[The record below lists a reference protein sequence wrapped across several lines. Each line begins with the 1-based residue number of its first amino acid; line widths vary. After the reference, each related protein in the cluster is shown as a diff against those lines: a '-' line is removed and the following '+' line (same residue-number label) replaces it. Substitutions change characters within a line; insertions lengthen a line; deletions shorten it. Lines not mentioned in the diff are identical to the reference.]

1 VLANLNI
8 QSMRLLTEGST
19 PRERD
24 LNQLLPAGKSLPATV
39 TSVTQHPTQISSYRI
54 QAELAGRLIELITSR
69 PLPQGSQVTLS
80 RDAQGNLQ
88 LQLANSSA
96 TARPM
101 PEAAAQASGREAAA
115 QAKTNLPTFILN
127 ISTSSLPK
135 VATLPLNTPLPGVI
149 LSSPQDTAIRP
160 NAPQLPTSANT
171 TPTNT
176 APAPSTTSAPAN
188 PAPANPVN
196 TAPANSAPAS
206 PAPPSAASNNPV
218 PVITEASNRQ
228 PATAP
233 SASSTTEATN
243 NRPLPAALQPSTSLP
258 RPQGFAVRVAI
269 AGITLDLIA
278 PRPLQSGQQITASV
292 TENGRIMIQ
301 LPQPALPIA
310 QQAQTQAIMNQALR
324 EVLPTQLP
332 LADGLNQLMQLT
344 DRTSVKQN
352 SALNQLIQSMLNLF
366 SVKPGSPEA
375 GETIARNL
383 QQGGLLTEGRLSQT
397 SGQNQPVDLKQQL
410 GQLLKLSEQL
420 PTQVREQ
427 LSQLVNALLSRS
439 TSQQISSLQQWRE
452 LPDGGQERHYRLDL
466 PIQQQ
471 DKLDN
476 AELRITEHRRRDEQ
490 GEFVTLWSVHLHFN
504 LEEAGAVDADL
515 MLREDLSLSARFWA
529 EQKDTLQLIQ
539 NRLIGFEADLRS
551 QGFNVEP
558 IHVRLGKA
566 HNPVAPLL
574 QKRLVDLHT

>member
-1 VLANLNI
+1 MLANLNI

-96 TARPM
+96 AARPM

-115 QAKTNLPTFILN
+115 QTKTNLPTFILN

-160 NAPQLPTSANT
+160 NAPLIT

-176 APAPSTTSAPAN
+176 PASTT
-188 PAPANPVN
+188 N
-196 TAPANSAPAS
+196 TAPPVSTPI
-206 PAPPSAASNNPV
+206 PSE
-218 PVITEASNRQ
+218 TSNRP
-228 PATAP
+228 PAAT
-233 SASSTTEATN
+233 SSTGTTEPAN

-269 AGITLDLIA
+269 AGMTLDLIA
-278 PRPLQSGQQITASV
+278 PRPMQAGQQITATV
-292 TENGRIMIQ
+292 TDNGRIMIQ
-301 LPQPALPIA
+301 MPQPALPIA
-310 QQAQTQAIMNQALR
+310 QQAQTQAVMNQALR

-352 SALNQLIQSMLNLF
+352 SALNQLIHSMLSLF

-420 PTQVREQ
+420 PSQVREQ
-427 LSQLVNALLSRS
+427 LTQLVNALLSRS

>member
-1 VLANLNI
+1 MLANLNI

-96 TARPM
+96 TARPT

-160 NAPQLPTSANT
+160 NAPQLPVSANTTNTAPANT

-176 APAPSTTSAPAN
+176 APLPPTT
-188 PAPANPVN
+188 
-196 TAPANSAPAS
+196 
-206 PAPPSAASNNPV
+206 
-218 PVITEASNRQ
+218 
-228 PATAP
+228 TAP

-269 AGITLDLIA
+269 AGIALDLIA

-383 QQGGLLTEGRLSQT
+383 QQGGLLTEGRLNQT

-427 LSQLVNALLSRS
+427 LSQLVNALLARS

>member
-1 VLANLNI
+1 
-8 QSMRLLTEGST
+8 
-19 PRERD
+19 
-24 LNQLLPAGKSLPATV
+24 
-39 TSVTQHPTQISSYRI
+39 
-54 QAELAGRLIELITSR
+54 
-69 PLPQGSQVTLS
+69 
-80 RDAQGNLQ
+80 
-88 LQLANSSA
+88 
-96 TARPM
+96 
-101 PEAAAQASGREAAA
+101 
-115 QAKTNLPTFILN
+115 
-127 ISTSSLPK
+127 
-135 VATLPLNTPLPGVI
+135 
-149 LSSPQDTAIRP
+149 
-160 NAPQLPTSANT
+160 
-171 TPTNT
+171 
-176 APAPSTTSAPAN
+176 
-188 PAPANPVN
+188 
-196 TAPANSAPAS
+196 
-206 PAPPSAASNNPV
+206 
-218 PVITEASNRQ
+218 
-228 PATAP
+228 
-233 SASSTTEATN
+233 
-243 NRPLPAALQPSTSLP
+243 LPAALQPSTSLP

-269 AGITLDLIA
+269 AGMTLDLIA
-278 PRPLQSGQQITASV
+278 PRPMQAGQQITATV
-292 TENGRIMIQ
+292 TDNGRIMIQ
-301 LPQPALPIA
+301 MPQPALPIA
-310 QQAQTQAIMNQALR
+310 QQAQTQAVMNQALR

-352 SALNQLIQSMLNLF
+352 SALNQLIHSMLSLF

-420 PTQVREQ
+420 PSQVREQ
-427 LSQLVNALLSRS
+427 LTQLVNALLSRS

-515 MLREDLSLSARFWA
+515 MLREDMSLSARFWA
-529 EQKDTLQLIQ
+529 EQSDTLQRIQ
-539 NRLIGFEADLRS
+539 RRLSDFEIDLRR
-551 QGFNVEP
+551 QGFSVEP
-558 IHVRLGKA
+558 MHVRLGKA